1 MSSSSSSLEESVA
14 SASVTE
20 TRTVFIISGGKGFFP
35 ARREYSGVARIVVWF
50 KCSVYLT
57 LPLGNIVL
65 IFLVLWWWEE
75 GLVVLLVFKLALK
88 AKGIGRVKRE
98 RFCENKEN

>member
-1 MSSSSSSLEESVA
+1 MSSSSLEESVA

-20 TRTVFIISGGKGFFP
+20 TRTVFISGFFP
-35 ARREYSGVARIVVWF
+35 GRREYSGVARIVVWF
-50 KCSVYLT
+50 KCSVYL
-57 LPLGNIVL
+57 GNIVL
-65 IFLVLWWWEE
+65 LWWWEE